1 MLLRN
6 KYQSK
11 PKLRTFLRKNYY
23 TGDHRVQSENSTLL
37 RTADVLPFGGVP
49 FHRLAKTEEF

>member
-23 TGDHRVQSENSTLL
+23 TKDHRVQSENSTLL
-37 RTADVLPFGGVP
+37 LTTDILPYGTVP
-49 FHRLAKTEEF
+49 FHRLAKNEKF